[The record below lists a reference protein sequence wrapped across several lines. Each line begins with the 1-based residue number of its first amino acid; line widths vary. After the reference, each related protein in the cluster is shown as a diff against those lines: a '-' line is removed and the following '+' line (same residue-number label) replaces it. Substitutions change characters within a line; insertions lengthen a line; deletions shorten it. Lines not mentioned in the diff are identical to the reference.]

1 MVKEVGEIKKKR
13 RVVWIV
19 AIIILALVAHM
30 LYCFSLGWAGAL
42 DGIKDVGVIIIILL
56 IASVV
61 LDRMTP
67 VWRQAEIDQHAGE
80 VSRLAKKFRKL
91 DNGWSWD
98 GNVYKR
104 EVKKS
109 FKDDENNLKC
119 YLLNYRRIPASSERL
134 SIMRY
139 AYHLGYYRRSLE
151 YEELERLRELQEF
164 EAEDQD
170 DDSWFSLEK
179 EQEIEQAEEMQMQL
193 LSDKAKEEMEQRK
206 TESTY
211 ETVVR
216 YLEAGHTGKEIARNL
231 GISEAMVS
239 KYKKRWKKNKT

>member
-19 AIIILALVAHM
+19 AIIILTLATHM

-151 YEELERLRELQEF
+151 YEELEHLRELQNL
-164 EAEDQD
+164 EAEDENE
-170 DDSWFSLEK
+170 WFSLEK

-193 LSDKAKEEMEQRK
+193 LSDKAKEEIEQRK
-206 TESTY
+206 MESTY

-216 YLEAGHTGKEIARNL
+216 YLKAGHTGKEIARNL

>member
-1 MVKEVGEIKKKR
+1 MGEIKKKR

-19 AIIILALVAHM
+19 AIIILTLATHM

-42 DGIKDVGVIIIILL
+42 DGLKDAGVIIIILL
-56 IASVV
+56 ITSVI

-67 VWRQAEIDQHAGE
+67 VWRQAEIDCHAGE
-80 VSRLAKKFRKL
+80 VSRLAKQFQKL
-91 DNGWSWD
+91 DNGWHWE
-98 GNVYKR
+98 GNVYKQ
-104 EVKKS
+104 ELKKS
-109 FKDDENNLKC
+109 LKDDENNMKC
-119 YLLNYRRIPASSERL
+119 YLLNYRRIPASTERL

-139 AYHLGYYRRSLE
+139 AYHLGYYRRTLE
-151 YEELERLRELQEF
+151 YEELEHLRELQNL
-164 EAEDQD
+164 EAEDENE
-170 DDSWFSLEK
+170 WFSLEK

-193 LSDKAKEEMEQRK
+193 LSDKAKEEIEQRK
-206 TESTY
+206 MESTY

>member
-19 AIIILALVAHM
+19 AIIILTLATHM

-151 YEELERLRELQEF
+151 YEELEHLRELQNL
-164 EAEDQD
+164 EAEDENE
-170 DDSWFSLEK
+170 WFSLEK
-179 EQEIEQAEEMQMQL
+179 EQEIEQVEEMQMQL
-193 LSDKAKEEMEQRK
+193 LSDKAKEEIEQRK
-206 TESTY
+206 MESTY

>member
-151 YEELERLRELQEF
+151 YEELEHLRELQNL
-164 EAEDQD
+164 EAEDENE
-170 DDSWFSLEK
+170 WFSLEK

-193 LSDKAKEEMEQRK
+193 LSDKAKEEIEQRK
-206 TESTY
+206 MESTY

-216 YLEAGHTGKEIARNL
+216 YLEAGHTGKEIAKNL

-239 KYKKRWKKNKT
+239 KYKKRWRD